1 MTFRTRI
8 DRISPLWL
16 GIGISGTLIA
26 ILLVTETVLGQ
37 WDGLLAEGEFDALAR
52 VSSGILRDLRLAIV
66 HCLLIGY
73 LPAAFLFVLQ
83 SGRRTVLVLQG
94 ALGCTREECEA
105 LAASVRLSGRGLVI
119 TGLIGFALSFLGPYM
134 VPPMPPTPWS
144 PTTWSPE
151 VAWHRIL
158 TPAVTWWVW
167 WLGYAVVTVSVR
179 MSRLARKLNRIEL
192 LDLSPLAPFTQQGL
206 TNALLVIGLL
216 SIYSLMMLETGFG
229 RMMLV
234 IGGATLVV
242 AALALMSPLRGVHK
256 RIRQAK
262 DAELRWITG
271 AISTQRSA
279 LEDEDAGRRI
289 GLMADLVA
297 YRGLIEDVPE
307 WPFTT
312 STYARLILYM
322 LIPVAFWVLGVV
334 AEEIVGRA
342 LF

>member
-1 MTFRTRI
+1 MTVRTRN

-26 ILLVTETVLGQ
+26 ILLVTETVLGR
-37 WDGLLAEGEFDALAR
+37 WAGLLAEREFDVLAR
-52 VSSGILRDLRLAIV
+52 ASSGILRDLRLAIV
-66 HCLLIGY
+66 HCLLVGY
-73 LPAAFLFVLQ
+73 LPAAFLYVLQ

-119 TGLIGFALSFLGPYM
+119 TGLIGFALSFLIPYM
-134 VPPMPPTPWS
+134 VPPVPPTPWS
-144 PTTWSPE
+144 PSTWSPE
-151 VAWHRIL
+151 VTWTRIL
-158 TPAVTWWVW
+158 SPAANLWTW
-167 WLGYAVVTVSVR
+167 WLGYAVVTVSIR
-179 MSRLARKLNRIEL
+179 MSRLARKLNRIDL

-216 SIYSLMMLETGFG
+216 SINSLMLLETGFG
-229 RMMLV
+229 RMMLW

-242 AALALMSPLRGVHK
+242 AALALLSPVRGVHK
-256 RIRQAK
+256 RIRQSK
-262 DAELRWITG
+262 DATLRLING
-271 AISTQRSA
+271 AILKQRSA
-279 LEDEDAGRRI
+279 LEDPDVGRRI
-289 GLMADLVA
+289 GEMADLVA

-312 STYARLILYM
+312 STDARLILYM
-322 LIPVAFWVLGVV
+322 LIPVAFWVLGAV
-334 AEEIVGRA
+334 AEEIAGRA

>member
-1 MTFRTRI
+1 MTFRTWI
-8 DRISPLWL
+8 NRISPLWI
-16 GIGISGTLIA
+16 GIGISGTLITL
-26 ILLVTETVLGQ
+26 LLVTETVLGR
-37 WDGLLAEGEFDALAR
+37 WDTLPAEGEFDALAR
-52 VSSGILRDLRLAIV
+52 VSVGILRDLRLAIV

-73 LPAAFLFVLQ
+73 LPAAFLYVQ
-83 SGRRTVLVLQG
+83 RSGRRTVLVLQE
-94 ALGCTREECEA
+94 ALGCSREECEA
-105 LAASVRLSGRGLVI
+105 QAASVRFSGRGLVI

-134 VPPMPPTPWS
+134 VPPVPPTPWS

-158 TPAVTWWVW
+158 SPAVNWWLW
-167 WLGYAVVTVSVR
+167 WLGFAVVTVSMR
-179 MSRLARKLNRIEL
+179 MSRLARKLNRIDL

-216 SIYSLMMLETGFG
+216 SIFSLTLLETGFG
-229 RMMLV
+229 FPMLV
-234 IGGATLVV
+234 IGGTTLVV
-242 AALALMSPLRGVHK
+242 AALALLSPVHGVHK
-256 RIRQAK
+256 RIRQSK
-262 DAELRWITG
+262 DAELRRINA

-279 LEDEDAGRRI
+279 LEDLDADRRI
-289 GLMADLVA
+289 GEMADLVA

-322 LIPVAFWVLGVV
+322 LIPVASWVLGVV
-334 AEEIVGRA
+334 AEEIVGRV